1 MIALKMLQKTK
12 PCTSHGQA
20 PSLTLLD
27 QSIILQFTMNVQI
40 LLAAITTFAAT
51 AAAVADIDTVFH
63 EWLES
68 DAGLVAK
75 HFGFLPENNTD
86 ANLRVQFAAAIN
98 GLARPVKGQ
107 DNITADSWLNLTLSE
122 RVDWLQKESQYGR
135 INSIAFNRTSTPNSA
150 VLSVGVSTTHHK
162 TLDGATKTDTKN
174 TDPWGLMNADH
185 AANIKNTDPWG
196 LMNNGGAANVKNTD
210 PWGLMSNG
218 DAANIKNTDPWG
230 LMNNGGAANV
240 KNTDPWGL
248 MSNGDAANIKNT
260 DPWGLM
266 NNGGAANVK
275 NTDPWGLMSNGD
287 AANIKNTDPWGL
299 MNNGGAANVKNTD
312 PWGLMSNGGA
322 ANVKDTDPWG
332 LMSDNNVANLKN
344 ADRGLMSDTNT
355 GEVKG
360 KDRTKKRSGL
370 KSPLFGNPFALLSAS
385 EFKKIVS
392 DRLGSGAIK
401 SSVGSINGTHVVFL
415 NF

>member
-248 MSNGDAANIKNT
+248 MSNGDAAN
-260 DPWGLM
+260 
-266 NNGGAANVK
+266 
-275 NTDPWGLMSNGD
+275 
-287 AANIKNTDPWGL
+287 
-299 MNNGGAANVKNTD
+299 
-312 PWGLMSNGGA
+312 
-322 ANVKDTDPWG
+322 VKDTDPWG

>member
-1 MIALKMLQKTK
+1 
-12 PCTSHGQA
+12 
-20 PSLTLLD
+20 
-27 QSIILQFTMNVQI
+27 MNVQI

-218 DAANIKNTDPWG
+218 
-230 LMNNGGAANV
+230 
-240 KNTDPWGL
+240 
-248 MSNGDAANIKNT
+248 
-260 DPWGLM
+260 
-266 NNGGAANVK
+266 
-275 NTDPWGLMSNGD
+275 
-287 AANIKNTDPWGL
+287 
-299 MNNGGAANVKNTD
+299 
-312 PWGLMSNGGA
+312 GA